1 MSLHNFPPRSNSLL
15 TRKGTALSTLLFSL
29 LILRI
34 RRKIPAPPRRLLFR
48 RSLLK
53 PPTLLLLRSRIP
65 LQPGGKVISLFP
77 PYSVGM
83 RTPPQLLFT
92 TGLSPIV
99 LGNGGS
105 RSSHTCDLRWSRL
118 LLDILITYTPYL
130 SSRHSRLY
138 GHQAFFGHLQV
149 FVGTLCG
156 FLPQGLTF
164 I

>member
-1 MSLHNFPPRSNSLL
+1 MSLHNFPPRPNSLL

-53 PPTLLLLRSRIP
+53 PPELLLLRCRIL
-65 LQPGGKVISLFP
+65 LQSAGEMSFP
-77 PYSVGM
+77 FLPYSVGM
-83 RTPPQLLFT
+83 RTPPQLLLT
-92 TGLSPIV
+92 TGLFPIV

-105 RSSHTCDLRWSRL
+105 RSSHTCDLRWSKL

-138 GHQAFFGHLQV
+138 GHQAFFGHLPA
-149 FVGTLCG
+149 FVETLFG
-156 FLPQGLTF
+156 FLHPGLMS

>member
-1 MSLHNFPPRSNSLL
+1 MSLHNFPPRPNSLL

-53 PPTLLLLRSRIP
+53 PPTLLPLRFRIP
-65 LQPGGKVISLFP
+65 LQPVGKMTSPFL

-92 TGLSPIV
+92 TELSPIV

-118 LLDILITYTPYL
+118 SLDTLITYTPYS

-138 GHQAFFGHLQV
+138 GHRASFGHLLA
-149 FVGTLCG
+149 FVETLFG
-156 FLPQGLTF
+156 FLHLGLMS